1 MGDVTRILAG
11 IEQGD
16 PGAAEKLL
24 PLAHSIWTMR
34 NVEHWQSGY
43 DSALKCPHYSDAAR
57 NDTRTRFP
65 RAVVHQHVN
74 FEFNADIQHM
84 QNSNAH
90 LPAGPS
96 VFATTHWSVVLTASD
111 TDSPALEQALEQLC
125 RTYWY
130 PLYCFVRRHGH
141 SPSDAE
147 DLTQAFFTH
156 LLERGALKRVTRE
169 KGRFRSFLLASLKYF
184 LADEWDKGRALK
196 RGGGCALVSLD
207 AEGTEERYQR
217 ECSDELTAERLYER
231 RWAMSVLDR
240 AFVRLQEEFAAA
252 GKVALHDELR
262 QLQDDNATDGASYA
276 EVAARLQM
284 PLNTLKS
291 HVHRF
296 RQRYRELLCE
306 EVSHTVAAPTDI
318 AEEVRH
324 LIAVVSAD
332 R

>member
-1 MGDVTRILAG
+1 MLQVS
-11 IEQGD
+11 
-16 PGAAEKLL
+16 
-24 PLAHSIWTMR
+24 H
-34 NVEHWQSGY
+34 N
-43 DSALKCPHYSDAAR
+43 DS
-57 NDTRTRFP
+57 N
-65 RAVVHQHVN
+65 
-74 FEFNADIQHM
+74 
-84 QNSNAH
+84 

-96 VFATTHWSVVLTASD
+96 AFATTHWSVVLSAAD
-111 TDSPALEQALEQLC
+111 TDSPRAEQALEQLC

-141 SPSDAE
+141 SSSDAE
-147 DLTQAFFTH
+147 DLTQAFFAH
-156 LLERGALKRVTRE
+156 LLERGALKRVARE

-184 LADEWDKGRALK
+184 LADEWDKGQALK
-196 RGGGCALVSLD
+196 RGGGRALASLD
-207 AEGTEERYQR
+207 AEGTEQRYQR

-240 AFVRLQEEFAAA
+240 TFVRLREEFTTA

-262 QLQDDNATDGASYA
+262 LLQDDNASDGASYA

-284 PLNTLKS
+284 PVGTLKS

-324 LIAVVSAD
+324 LIAAVSTGL
-332 R
+332 